1 MRFIKE
7 GCLSDQ
13 AVTEACLL
21 KGVGRGKDEPDKGR
35 RLVGEDA
42 ELRTRSVVL
51 AVMST
56 QCREAEVAST

>member
-1 MRFIKE
+1 MSHIKE

-35 RLVGEDA
+35 RLVGEN
-42 ELRTRSVVL
+42 TKF
-51 AVMST
+51 
-56 QCREAEVAST
+56 

>member
-21 KGVGRGKDEPDKGR
+21 KGVGKGKDEPDKGR

-42 ELRTRSVVL
+42 KLRPRSVVL
-51 AVMST
+51 AVVRT
-56 QCREAEVAST
+56 